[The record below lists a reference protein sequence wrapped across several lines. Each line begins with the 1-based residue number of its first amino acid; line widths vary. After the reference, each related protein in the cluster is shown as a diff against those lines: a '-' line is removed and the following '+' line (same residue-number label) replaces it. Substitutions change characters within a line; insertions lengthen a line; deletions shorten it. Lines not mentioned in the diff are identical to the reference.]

1 MSLELFLALHG
12 ALIVRIDEN
21 ANVPVQNSS
30 KYVFDLLTQM
40 ELNYGRHV
48 FTAVLDWGQ
57 WDLAL
62 SSLLFDLVA
71 TKWFM

>member
-48 FTAVLDWGQ
+48 FTAVLD
-57 WDLAL
+57 
-62 SSLLFDLVA
+62 
-71 TKWFM
+71 

>member
-1 MSLELFLALHG
+1 MPWPYQHREVLLRFIYTLIMSLELFLALHG

-48 FTAVLDWGQ
+48 FTAVLD
-57 WDLAL
+57 
-62 SSLLFDLVA
+62 
-71 TKWFM
+71 